1 MNHWHN
7 PVINKGYQQKLY
19 DVFKKNKFH
28 MQLQV
33 KVEAK
38 VQKCLVSFTVI
49 HSTYVFTDVFNRTQS
64 M

>member
-1 MNHWHN
+1 
-7 PVINKGYQQKLY
+7 
-19 DVFKKNKFH
+19 